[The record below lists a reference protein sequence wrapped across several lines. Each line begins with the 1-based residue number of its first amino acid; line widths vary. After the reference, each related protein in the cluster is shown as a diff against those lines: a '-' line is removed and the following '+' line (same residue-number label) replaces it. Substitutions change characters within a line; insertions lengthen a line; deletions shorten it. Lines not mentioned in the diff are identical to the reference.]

1 MSKSLHGWLKKKHTT
16 AAGILGFKW
25 GKRWVTVDE
34 TSGTLCYTKAMDL
47 PSRVCLHLA
56 DVIAV
61 ESGAATGMPPSHF
74 VVRCKGAYSF
84 DHIEFC
90 AGDRED
96 AIMWVHQLR
105 LRAVH
110 WASVVAQ
117 RVGKSADAATTRRPA
132 DSSGVSSNGAPEVF
146 TDSDNE
152 DDEEVPHEPPPRTAQ
167 STRTRHPATTVSTSA
182 TRRPPAGHTTALMPS
197 GEGDG
202 LVLQP
207 SSLAFILEIG
217 RLRADFVSEHEIEL
231 GCVAGELLLP
241 LPWMTSPPGW
251 IFAARPEGGAH
262 GLVPAEYLELIQ
274 GHVHVPRALQSSSPA
289 RSSPSSTPLAA
300 AAQGTPSL
308 GAVVGALPP
317 LPFTDLPPPPAASAR
332 HEEDDG
338 AGVFGHRS
346 TRRAHGSRAAR
357 VTVEQ
362 SSEPAAAAPPEPMEE
377 EAAAQLAV
385 GAQAAGKRTPPS
397 PGKRRLQTSPPASP
411 GKRKPP
417 PQPQSREEDDVM
429 LNETSPGTMAS
440 PPWLDGEADGEAPC
454 VLAAQ
459 PPLADADEK
468 VDEEV
473 EEASR
478 RKETAA
484 EAARLQAEAARLQ
497 AERLAKAQAAAE
509 AQAAEE
515 AQARAAESAARAER
529 QEAAERRRREKAEQ
543 VAAAEAA
550 AEAEAAEA
558 AAAEAAAAEAAA
570 AEAAAAAA
578 EEAARLVVAENNGV
592 AIVADADF
600 VGDDWDDEEDE

>member
-1 MSKSLHGWLKKKHTT
+1 MPLLTRRPSFGRGRSASKPSALTLAELADGERSRSGESSPTSVAHSLEVASDVKMSKSLHGWLKKKHTT

-56 DVIAV
+56 DIIAV

-110 WASVVAQ
+110 WASAVAQ
-117 RVGKSADAATTRRPA
+117 RVGKSADAATARRPA
-132 DSSGVSSNGAPEVF
+132 DSSGLSSNGAPEFF

-167 STRTRHPATTVSTSA
+167 STRTRHPASAVSASA
-182 TRRPPAGHTTALMPS
+182 TRRPPAGHATALMPS
-197 GEGDG
+197 GEGNG

-262 GLVPAEYLELIQ
+262 GLVPAEYLELIPA
-274 GHVHVPRALQSSSPA
+274 HVHVPSPLVYVPRALQSSLTA

-300 AAQGTPSL
+300 AAQGTPSM

-317 LPFTDLPPPPAASAR
+317 LPVADLPPPPAASAHR
-332 HEEDDG
+332 DEDDG
-338 AGVFGHRS
+338 AGVFGSRS
-346 TRRAHGSRAAR
+346 TRRASGSRAAR
-357 VTVEQ
+357 VTVEL

-377 EAAAQLAV
+377 EAAAAQLAV
-385 GAQAAGKRTPPS
+385 GTQAAGRRAPPS

-417 PQPQSREEDDVM
+417 PQPQPREEDDAM
-429 LNETSPGTMAS
+429 PNETSPGR
-440 PPWLDGEADGEAPC
+440 LD
-454 VLAAQ
+454 
-459 PPLADADEK
+459 
-468 VDEEV
+468 
-473 EEASR
+473 
-478 RKETAA
+478 ETRL
-484 EAARLQAEAARLQ
+484 AARLFLRQLPPLHLRPHRTTL
-497 AERLAKAQAAAE
+497 RSTTSRGHVGH
-509 AQAAEE
+509 
-515 AQARAAESAARAER
+515 RAAARACG
-529 QEAAERRRREKAEQ
+529 ATCA
-543 VAAAEAA
+543 
-550 AEAEAAEA
+550 
-558 AAAEAAAAEAAA
+558 
-570 AEAAAAAA
+570 
-578 EEAARLVVAENNGV
+578 
-592 AIVADADF
+592 
-600 VGDDWDDEEDE
+600 